1 MAKRANAPS
10 QGIGLCTLSLYFLFE
25 LVKIVG
31 DLAKLVGDLA
41 IIVGDLAKI
50 VGDLAKIV
58 GDLELKHLAN

>member
-1 MAKRANAPS
+1 VAKRANAPS
-10 QGIGLCTLSLYFLFE
+10 QGISLCTLSLYFLFE

>member
-41 IIVGDLAKI
+41 KI

-58 GDLELKHLAN
+58 GDLKLKHLANLPKSLVN